1 MGRTF
6 VRVVRVVRLVRS
18 GFYNYVIIADRHGEL
33 FKGRRGVIHE
43 RTMSYEMFLNEG
55 YRMYY
60 R

>member
-1 MGRTF
+1 MGHTF

-18 GFYNYVIIADRHGEL
+18 GFYNYVIIADRRGEL

-43 RTMSYEMFLNEG
+43 RIMSYEMFSNEG
-55 YRMYY
+55 DVMYY